1 MFKALH
7 QLAQASPL
15 ILTIVAED
23 EQLRVTLM
31 PQLDASSTVKAAPHP
46 LSIVATPDEL
56 DADFASAI
64 GIFAPGVLSVLE
76 QAQAVADANA
86 NKSGKPADK
95 DAKPAAPGRGRRAGK
110 ALEPAPAPAPTAP
123 QDTTTDEDKDLKT
136 LPLPLAG
143 EDPEPAP
150 PPPASTEGAKREVP
164 AQTDALDIAI

>member
-76 QAQAVADANA
+76 QAQAAADANT

-95 DAKPAAPGRGRRAGK
+95 DAKPAGPGRGRRAGK
-110 ALEPAPAPAPTAP
+110 PVEHPATVATAP
-123 QDTTTDEDKDLKT
+123 QGTAPEDDKDLKT

-143 EDPEPAP
+143 EEPAP
-150 PPPASTEGAKREVP
+150 PPAPPASTEGAKQEVP

>member
-46 LSIVATPDEL
+46 LSIIATPDEL
-56 DADFASAI
+56 DADFATAI

-76 QAQAVADANA
+76 QAQAAANA
-86 NKSGKPADK
+86 NASKSGKPADK
-95 DAKPAAPGRGRRAGK
+95 DAKPAGPGRGRRAAK
-110 ALEPAPAPAPTAP
+110 QVEPPPGAAPTAP
-123 QDTTTDEDKDLKT
+123 QGTAPDEDKDLKT
-136 LPLPLAG
+136 LPLPLAS
-143 EDPEPAP
+143 EETVPTSAP
-150 PPPASTEGAKREVP
+150 PSNEGEKQEVP
-164 AQTDALDIAI
+164 PQTDALDIAI